1 MEQKLNIV
9 DQAFGLVTRISEWL
23 DKYGILKLVKTVFAV
38 FLIYWMCVFAFQP
51 SKLFEKYQEWYDRI
65 HAEKVEKTLE
75 SHYQIH
81 GHLTDLRYK
90 SDAMRAMILSLH
102 NGSENING
110 HYQFLKVSA
119 IFEESGDFYPVTEEW
134 NEVHISSF
142 PIFSYLYSNGFFCGS
157 IEDVRAIDNKLYH
170 RLAAN
175 EVNYIHIQALIG
187 CDGKTT
193 GFLVLTWQ
201 QEPQDHLTLH
211 NEIYKQSSIISRLM
225 E

>member
-9 DQAFGLVTRISEWL
+9 DQAFGLITRISEWL

-51 SKLFEKYQEWYDRI
+51 SKIFEKYQEWYDRI
-65 HAEKVEKTLE
+65 HAEKIEKTLE
-75 SHYQIH
+75 SQYQIH

-110 HYQFLKVSA
+110 QYQFLKVSA
-119 IFEESGDFYPVTEEW
+119 IFEESGDFYPVTDEW
-134 NEVHISSF
+134 SEVHISSF

-187 CDGKTT
+187 GNGKTI

>member
-9 DQAFGLVTRISEWL
+9 DQAFGLVTKISEWL

-51 SKLFEKYQEWYDRI
+51 SKIFEKYQEWYDRI
-65 HAEKVEKTLE
+65 HAEKIEKTLE
-75 SHYQIH
+75 SQYQIH

-110 HYQFLKVSA
+110 QYQFLKVSA
-119 IFEESGDFYPVTEEW
+119 IFEESGDFYPVTDEW
-134 NEVHISSF
+134 SEVHISSF

-187 CDGKTT
+187 GNGKTI